1 MYLFPGFLGRCNA
14 LFSDRVR
21 KSINHLSDI
30 FDQDIQLIQLILGDQ
45 VSLVSERDEIKCF
58 TERSAR
64 NIQELQ

>member
-1 MYLFPGFLGRCNA
+1 MYLFLGFFGRRNA

-21 KSINHLSDI
+21 KSIDHLSDI
-30 FDQDIQLIQLILGDQ
+30 FDHAIKLIHLLLGDQ
-45 VSLVSERDEIKCF
+45 ISLVCEREEIKCF